1 MFGQILSTQVKW
13 TRGALAVLS
22 VVAFAAPAGLWRIAH
37 TGSDGTVNAMGIMRG
52 FEVLGPLLALL
63 AFFSGFMAVAQ
74 PWAVDAAARHVYPL
88 SLPIAWSRYVGLR
101 FGAGALLLLIPTVAL
116 WLGCLL
122 ALSLVEIPDTLNAYP
137 GTLAIRF
144 LLGALL
150 SYAGIFAVQ
159 YVSGRKAAHVL
170 LAVLLVGMS
179 LTLAAELTGNTKI
192 AANVFFYLLKWPG
205 PLAVFGNTWM
215 LVDV

>member
-1 MFGQILSTQVKW
+1 MFGQILYTQVKW

-22 VVAFAAPAGLWRIAH
+22 VVAFAAPAGLWRFAH
-37 TGSDGTVNAMGIMRG
+37 TGSDGTVNAMGVMRG

-88 SLPIAWSRYVGLR
+88 SLPIAWSRYLGLR

-122 ALSLVEIPDTLNAYP
+122 ALSLVEIPDTLNSYP

-144 LLGALL
+144 LFGALL
-150 SYAGIFAVQ
+150 TYAGMFAVQ

-170 LAVLLVGMS
+170 LAALIVGVA
-179 LTLAAELTGNTKI
+179 LTLAAEFTGNRTLI
-192 AANVFFYLLKWPG
+192 TAAIGFLLDWPG

>member
-1 MFGQILSTQVKW
+1 MFGQILYTQVKW

-22 VVAFAAPAGLWRIAH
+22 IVAFAAPAGLWRIARI
-37 TGSDGTVNAMGIMRG
+37 GSFETVSAMAIMRG
-52 FEVLGPLLALL
+52 FEALGPSLVSL
-63 AFFSGFMAVAQ
+63 AFFCGFMAVAQ

-101 FGAGALLLLIPTVAL
+101 FGAGALLRIIPTVAL

-122 ALSLVEIPDTLNAYP
+122 ALSLVELPDTLNAYP
-137 GTLAIRF
+137 GTLAVRF

-170 LAVLLVGMS
+170 LAALLVVVGLA
-179 LTLAAELTGNTKI
+179 LTAELTGNTKI
-192 AANVFFYLLKWPG
+192 AANVIFYLLKWPG
-205 PLAVFGNTWM
+205 PLAVFGNSWM